1 MMMMMMMMM
10 FFLLSLLTLHRS
22 SALSVAQHSFK
33 GEVNCNHP
41 TTASSIQER
50 IDVEVNTLDRSQSCS
65 KDVQK
70 NVPQGHDDLIYSMKK
85 FGERFVDSLS
95 VRDIAK

>member
-1 MMMMMMMMM
+1 M
-10 FFLLSLLTLHRS
+10 
-22 SALSVAQHSFK
+22 
-33 GEVNCNHP
+33 NCNHP

-70 NVPQGHDDLIYSMKK
+70 NVPQGHGDLIYSMKK